1 MISTATLDKILM
13 ILEDTMPGATTAD
26 GESLFKYVADM
37 LPAPLLATG
46 IYPIKP
52 ECGVDTPGAGVVTED
67 PTTDDSECCTAK
79 MLADPGENLDCYARF
94 MASPNKPQVIVLSGG
109 DLVVPKGYSLS
120 AKIVVMEAYFMVE
133 FILSDTQL
141 YASAEMSPINIKS
154 GSGDTFLQISRSED
168 ETDKGASFL
177 IDMQTTP
184 SALINI
190 NGYIGLPMLKIGAA
204 VSIELDAVG
213 VSLSIQKTMWLL
225 FDCTIA
231 LSWTWDIA
239 NPDFKFYASV
249 EIASVA
255 EIGQKGMDMIDAMI
269 EVARGFITQ
278 VENLMRQIAGFASG
292 ICQKLEAAGKLG
304 KLGIAVCNGIAG
316 ILEGFVA
323 PLIALASAAAN
334 LVLDA
339 IEYLID
345 NWTGGALDSAAK
357 MANFF
362 SVQYMEFEGALSADS
377 AFISASIDLTFMGNQ
392 HHAELS
398 VDVKA
403 IGQSIW
409 GWVKEIA
416 GDLTEAVTEKWL
428 EVKDK
433 AKDILEDMRKKMLE
447 NKCGG
452 TEGWGDG
459 ETCGAKCKCC
469 ANDETRWYGGGYG
482 NGGKKACGTQAC
494 WGDGHDCGGNSCGG
508 NCCSGHGDRWT
519 FVKNNGQT
527 AGSVGNNKCGT
538 SPCWPR
544 DTICGTV
551 CKVDRGFCC
560 AFEGWGNKCK

>member
-1 MISTATLDKILM
+1 MKEGTEHRNIRALAYGGFSPTDPTENFVAVMISTATLDKILM

-177 IDMQTTP
+177 IDMTTAP

-190 NGYIGLPMLKIGAA
+190 NGYIGLPMLNIGAA
-204 VSIELDAVG
+204 VAIRLDAKG
-213 VSLSIQKTMWLL
+213 VELSLQKTMWLL

-231 LSWTWDIA
+231 LSWSWDIA

-255 EIGQKGMDMIDAMI
+255 EIGQKVMDMIDAMI
-269 EVARGFITQ
+269 EVARGFITK
-278 VENLMRQIAGFASG
+278 VEDLTSGWLCKLSLGDTMRCGP
-292 ICQKLEAAGKLG
+292 
-304 KLGIAVCNGIAG
+304 V
-316 ILEGFVA
+316 
-323 PLIALASAAAN
+323 
-334 LVLDA
+334 
-339 IEYLID
+339 
-345 NWTGGALDSAAK
+345 
-357 MANFF
+357 
-362 SVQYMEFEGALSADS
+362 LSATAVAQVS
-377 AFISASIDLTFMGNQ
+377 LSYQSTISCC
-392 HHAELS
+392 LS
-398 VDVKA
+398 GLK
-403 IGQSIW
+403 
-409 GWVKEIA
+409 
-416 GDLTEAVTEKWL
+416 T
-428 EVKDK
+428 
-433 AKDILEDMRKKMLE
+433 
-447 NKCGG
+447 
-452 TEGWGDG
+452 
-459 ETCGAKCKCC
+459 
-469 ANDETRWYGGGYG
+469 
-482 NGGKKACGTQAC
+482 
-494 WGDGHDCGGNSCGG
+494 
-508 NCCSGHGDRWT
+508 
-519 FVKNNGQT
+519 
-527 AGSVGNNKCGT
+527 
-538 SPCWPR
+538 
-544 DTICGTV
+544 
-551 CKVDRGFCC
+551 
-560 AFEGWGNKCK
+560 